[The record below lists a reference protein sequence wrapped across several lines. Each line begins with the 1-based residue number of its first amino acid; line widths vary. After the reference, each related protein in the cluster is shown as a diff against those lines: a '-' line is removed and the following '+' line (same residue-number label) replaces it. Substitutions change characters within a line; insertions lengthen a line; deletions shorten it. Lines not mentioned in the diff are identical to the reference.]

1 MTVNA
6 VASRPNVGLDVD
18 ASKVQIEVATVT
30 SRPNVM
36 LGGDACRSNME
47 VDTIAS
53 RPNVGLSVDAYRS
66 NMAWIRPILTWC
78 GRSRVQTQ
86 HGVGVD
92 ASSPHRVTKFSV
104 GRVVTIMH
112 KLQNHHFKRI
122 IIFKILMDMHL
133 LMLPLLKEILRK
145 HCMHSLKNKRQST
158 LKMLKL

>member
-1 MTVNA
+1 MSKSNMEMDA
-6 VASRPNVGLDVD
+6 VASRPNMVLGVD
-18 ASKVQIEVATVT
+18 ASKSNMEVDAVT
-30 SRPNVM
+30 SRPNVG
-36 LGGDACRSNME
+36 LG
-47 VDTIAS
+47 
-53 RPNVGLSVDAYRS
+53 VDAYRS
-66 NMAWIRPILTWC
+66 NMACIRPIPTWC

-86 HGVGVD
+86 REVGVD

-145 HCMHSLKNKRQST
+145 HCMHSLKSKRQST